1 MVVSERSI
9 RAPITRVGA
18 NAKFTC
24 RGCRHDGHPISS
36 LFLRNLLIGLITLI
50 EPLRQVLNGCE
61 CESTSNSEWNTTQLM
76 VEVAKSSANSYSPNT
91 CRSYNSPSLISLSL
105 SIELNLHALST
116 GSSTVQAFSQLVF
129 VTAVRLQHLTALH
142 LHIRT
147 QFQSNPLGSSSKW
160 AAAQI
165 AAMLYACPSRD
176 CVAPNCRRS
185 LKYCT
190 VSQLVRTHNASFFL
204 CQLMTLNVLLK
215 KYCTT
220 KSQQNLTV

>member
-1 MVVSERSI
+1 MVVSERSK
-9 RAPITRVGA
+9 RSRITRVGA
-18 NAKFTC
+18 NATFTS
-24 RGCRHDGHPISS
+24 RGSRCRHDGHPISS
-36 LFLRNLLIGLITLI
+36 LFLRNSQRNWFDYANRTITL
-50 EPLRQVLNGCE
+50 LNGCE
-61 CESTSNSEWNTTQLM
+61 FESTSNSEWNTTQLM

-142 LHIRT
+142 SHIHT
-147 QFQSNPLGSSSKW
+147 QFQLNPLGNSSKW
-160 AAAQI
+160 AAARI

-176 CVAPNCRRS
+176 CVASNCRRS
-185 LKYCT
+185 LKDCS
-190 VSQLVRTHNASFFL
+190 VSQFVRTHNASFFL
-204 CQLMTLNVLLK
+204 CQLITLNILLK

-220 KSQQNLTV
+220 KS